1 MQPHVQSGALLD
13 QHSISIFLA
22 LGYSLFLYVS
32 KYHVRRND
40 TLPGGVLCNI
50 PLDFVI
56 RVPNILEIVLVL
68 LIAQA
73 IKTHVHRFGVFL
85 KNSYVDYAF

>member
-1 MQPHVQSGALLD
+1 MRSGALLY
-13 QHSISIFLA
+13 QNNLSIFLA
-22 LGYSLFLYVS
+22 LVVSFDLYVN

-50 PLDFVI
+50 PLEFVI
-56 RVPNILEIVLVL
+56 RVPNILENVLVL